1 MGGQVIIMLLYIYT
15 KRNSLSMPEQSTSRQ
30 RHCTGW
36 NTFERRWDIVNS
48 WWLFGNLSFISSLRT
63 LSSTSLPAQIL
74 LLVNKAVT
82 RKGQRLIS
90 FSLPLIFFRDTATS
104 FATAPLH
111 PPFSARVRMPW
122 SLRMGKGWEMRNRF
136 ALVILLG
143 WDSTT
148 CFFSKTL

>member
-1 MGGQVIIMLLYIYT
+1 MGGQVIIMLLYTLKKILWACLNKAPADNGT
-15 KRNSLSMPEQSTSRQ
+15 VQSGIHLR
-30 RHCTGW
+30 
-36 NTFERRWDIVNS
+36 EDEYILNS

-74 LLVNKAVT
+74 LSVNKAVT

-90 FSLPLIFFRDTATS
+90 FSMPLIFFRDTATS
-104 FATAPLH
+104 FATALLH

-122 SLRMGKGWEMRNRF
+122 SLRMEKGWETRNRF